1 MHKRIFAVDSHTM
14 GESTRVVVGGLPY
27 VPGKTMQEKRRILES
42 RFDHFRT
49 ALMHEPR
56 GHKDMF
62 GSILFE
68 PTDPEAQLGIVFMDG
83 AGYLPMCGHGCIG
96 AVTVALETG
105 IIEPR
110 EPVTEVRLDTPAGLV
125 QARAAINK
133 GQVQEITIRNVPAFL
148 YAEGVNL
155 QVPGPGR
162 VRADIAF
169 GGNFCALVDA
179 GSLGL
184 SLSSGDTRP
193 IIETGLAIQKQIN
206 QEILVV
212 HPLQGHL
219 NSVQL
224 VEFCAPPTKSA
235 AHAQNVVVFAA
246 GQIDRSPCGTGTC
259 SKMAAMWAKGLLSL
273 NQDFIHESIIGT
285 TFRGR
290 LVNTTQCGDIKAV
303 IPEITGR
310 AFILGFQQFVID
322 SADPLAYGFL
332 IE

>member
-1 MHKRIFAVDSHTM
+1 MQTRIFAVDSHTM
-14 GESTRVVVGGLPY
+14 GEPTRVVVGGLPY
-27 VPGKTMQEKRRILES
+27 VHGKTMQEKRIILGS

-68 PTDPEAQLGIVFMDG
+68 PTDPEADLGIVFMDG
-83 AGYLPMCGHGCIG
+83 GGYLPMCGHGTIG

-110 EPVTEVRLDTPAGLV
+110 EPMTEVRLDTPAGLI
-125 QARAAINK
+125 QAWAAINK
-133 GQVQEITIRNVPAFL
+133 GRIQEITIRNLPAFL
-148 YAEGVNL
+148 YAKDVKL
-155 QVPGPGR
+155 QVPGLGR

-179 GSLGL
+179 QDLGL
-184 SLSSGDTRP
+184 SLSPGHTRS

-206 QEILVV
+206 QEIQIV

-224 VEFCAPPTKSA
+224 VEFCAPPTKPA
-235 AHAQNVVVFAA
+235 AQAKNVVVFGA

-259 SKMAAMWAKGLLSL
+259 SKMAALWAKGQLSL
-273 NQDFIHESIIGT
+273 NQEFIHESIVGT

-290 LVNTTQCGDIKAV
+290 LVNTAQCGEFKAV
-303 IPEITGR
+303 IPEITAK

-322 SADPLAYGFL
+322 PEDPLAYGFL